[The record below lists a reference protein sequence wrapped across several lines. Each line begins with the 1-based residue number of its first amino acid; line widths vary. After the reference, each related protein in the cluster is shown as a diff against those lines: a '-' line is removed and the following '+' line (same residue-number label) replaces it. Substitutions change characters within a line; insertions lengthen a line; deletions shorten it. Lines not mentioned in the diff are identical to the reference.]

1 MKKIIYIVLSVTILL
16 LLAFGTALSYSTN
29 NDLVL
34 VSKSRQFVAGQ
45 NVELAF
51 SSTSKTAT
59 PELFI
64 IHSYGKTLLE
74 SENRNGS
81 IVFKIPMIYTQKT
94 GTISWFLINPEASEL
109 HGSFQIVRNNK
120 TKTPIE
126 NYLGP
131 RSILAGG
138 AEFTMM
144 VAVPTDSYDN
154 PKPDETLVVIKH
166 QFLDL
171 VTTETKKTKNFI
183 AWKNIYSSIKSG
195 QILSSTASEK
205 TVTKEIETEVYPNI
219 ATDFSIFYSRNHDY
233 ADGNQI
239 TTITTSVIKDRFGN
253 IVSDGT
259 TVLFNIS
266 TKNKTLLKTIGTTI
280 NGIAAGQIL
289 HPDHADIYSIT
300 GYVIGIAKS
309 NAIVLDYKQI
319 ISSFNYSFS
328 KSNRQITVGPLYSFM
343 GQLVPDGIKVT
354 VKIFHENR
362 LVNTLL
368 EETSKGIARFTI
380 TQDFY
385 KEKQYNF
392 EISTLGVTTKTKNI
406 NYDINK

>member
-1 MKKIIYIVLSVTILL
+1 V
-16 LLAFGTALSYSTN
+16 
-29 NDLVL
+29 
-34 VSKSRQFVAGQ
+34 
-45 NVELAF
+45 
-51 SSTSKTAT
+51 
-59 PELFI
+59 P
-64 IHSYGKTLLE
+64 
-74 SENRNGS
+74 
-81 IVFKIPMIYTQKT
+81 
-94 GTISWFLINPEASEL
+94 
-109 HGSFQIVRNNK
+109 NNK
-120 TKTPIE
+120 TKTLIE

-166 QFLDL
+166 QFLDI

-354 VKIFHENR
+354 VKIFHENK

-368 EETSKGIARFTI
+368 EETSKGIARFNI